1 MNTTIGCQIP
11 GASQPKEPVRLIDAN
26 NVMEAV
32 FCAVEL
38 YNSEYLAIQDEIKKI
53 PTIDPESMR
62 PTAHWIECDLVMH
75 NYDDGVDI
83 IYRRLGRKCSR
94 CARIYD
100 ATKMYIETNY
110 CPHCGARIRTV
121 SSDESL

>member
-1 MNTTIGCQIP
+1 M
-11 GASQPKEPVRLIDAN
+11 KRLIYAEDA
-26 NVMEAV
+26 MHRIKAETRFYSGTYA
-32 FCAVEL
+32 EI
-38 YNSEYLAIQDEIKKI
+38 ERAIDTA
-53 PTIDPESMR
+53 PTIDPESLR

-100 ATKMYIETNY
+100 ATKMDIETNY